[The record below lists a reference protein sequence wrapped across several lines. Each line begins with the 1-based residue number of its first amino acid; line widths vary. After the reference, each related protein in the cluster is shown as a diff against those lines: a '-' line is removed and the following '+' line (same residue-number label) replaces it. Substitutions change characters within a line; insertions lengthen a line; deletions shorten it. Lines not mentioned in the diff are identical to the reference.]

1 MITISVFGEATRS
14 HYSLRPEDWA
24 PATPRTNKRC
34 FINSFHFYPILSLL
48 LDFLTPLISNHTP
61 LFVMSSLALD
71 VVDISSSSR
80 TASLG
85 HQPNTPS
92 PISTLSST
100 SASHGVHRDVSA
112 ELLERGRVKHRK
124 HGDVPYPLKA
134 ISMSKWL
141 HRLLSIQTL
150 TFPFCF
156 RQGYCCTWNDRQ
168 SLRLAYSSRLHSS
181 SFRAPTEACTRYWM
195 WYRLLD
201 HYGSTTVEGNFSIP
215 FAHISSL
222 PLPDKLISFTR
233 VSDLSPFF
241 FYFAN
246 ISFQIE
252 YLTTF
257 FPLLPWFYI
266 GHTFRRIWCRTL
278 PTKSRLHVLRIQ
290 KPNRM
295 GSW

>member
-48 LDFLTPLISNHTP
+48 LDFLPPLISNHTP

-134 ISMSKWL
+134 ISTSKWL
-141 HRLLSIQTL
+141 HHLLSIQTL
-150 TFPFCF
+150 TPPFCF

-181 SFRAPTEACTRYWM
+181 SFRAPTEACTRYWL

-222 PLPDKLISFTR
+222 PPPRQTYIIYPCFWSQSLFFLFCKYLIPNWISYHVFPSSPLILYRTHIS
-233 VSDLSPFF
+233 SDLMSHI
-241 FYFAN
+241 AN
-246 ISFQIE
+246 QISI
-252 YLTTF
+252 TR
-257 FPLLPWFYI
+257 P
-266 GHTFRRIWCRTL
+266 
-278 PTKSRLHVLRIQ
+278 
-290 KPNRM
+290 
-295 GSW
+295 